1 MFKETPSA
9 LDALM
14 IRSDIQALS
23 NWSLNND
30 LGHPCLLTTEWKPVP
45 LAQLI
50 KLVAE
55 YVNPIFVIL
64 STTAAPTRRNKKIRK
79 LWGLWGQQL
88 RRSGPKTWTTRRC
101 GSRQL
106 LLATQPLPL
115 RARPSPP
122 AWWSFFRRIIT
133 EAFPC
138 MFSRTDFERS
148 KGGKEAKTF
157 PTLIPD
163 LSNLQMFAS
172 LSRLL
177 LSYDLQHHLIKF
189 GFRMS
194 VIVSFD
200 KNYST

>member
-14 IRSDIQALS
+14 IRSDTQALS

-106 LLATQPLPL
+106 LLRQYKTHFLFYCANLSGSKP
-115 RARPSPP
+115 AASIHSPP
-122 AWWSFFRRIIT
+122 CIVFTKLDSNIQGSRETHDHLARRHLQPPGRKPEVTSAIMVTASEILENRIKYFT
-133 EAFPC
+133 SP
-138 MFSRTDFERS
+138 
-148 KGGKEAKTF
+148 
-157 PTLIPD
+157 
-163 LSNLQMFAS
+163 NL
-172 LSRLL
+172 
-177 LSYDLQHHLIKF
+177 Y
-189 GFRMS
+189 
-194 VIVSFD
+194 
-200 KNYST
+200 